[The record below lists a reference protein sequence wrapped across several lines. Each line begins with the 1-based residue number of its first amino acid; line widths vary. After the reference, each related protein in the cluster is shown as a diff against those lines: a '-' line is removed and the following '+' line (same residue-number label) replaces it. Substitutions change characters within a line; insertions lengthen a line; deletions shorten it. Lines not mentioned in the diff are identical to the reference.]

1 MHCSAC
7 FMKVFVHKNINDTL
21 VYIQLVDLADD
32 EYVSRVAKTVDEVRK
47 LVESGF
53 EYVSTIEDTQ
63 IYRKR
68 K

>member
-1 MHCSAC
+1 MR
-7 FMKVFVHKNINDTL
+7 
-21 VYIQLVDLADD
+21 LASVSL
-32 EYVSRVAKTVDEVRK
+32 YVRVAKTVDEVRQ

-63 IYRKR
+63 VYRKR

>member
-1 MHCSAC
+1 
-7 FMKVFVHKNINDTL
+7 MKVFVHKNINDTL